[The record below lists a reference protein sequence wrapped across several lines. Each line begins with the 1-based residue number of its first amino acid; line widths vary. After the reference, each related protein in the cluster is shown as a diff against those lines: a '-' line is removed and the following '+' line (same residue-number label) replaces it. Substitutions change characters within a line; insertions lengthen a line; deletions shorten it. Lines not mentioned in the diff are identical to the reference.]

1 MIRSDLANKLA
12 AKMNISKQEA
22 DRTLLA
28 FINGI
33 MTNLEKDGRVVIQG
47 FGSFRLKEYEARI
60 GKKPV
65 TGEPIQI
72 PARKKAGIPCQQGTE
87 SAHQSGTHRA
97 SGLCGNGSNAQ
108 FSRRRGKTIIVKR
121 PPRRFLCYNCLT
133 CNRFSNR
140 GRFGNSQT
148 YPSVRNP

>member
-72 PARKKAGIPCQQGTE
+72 PARKKPVFHASKELNALINRERTE
-87 SAHQSGTHRA
+87 
-97 SGLCGNGSNAQ
+97 
-108 FSRRRGKTIIVKR
+108 R
-121 PPRRFLCYNCLT
+121 PVYVET
-133 CNRFSNR
+133 V
-140 GRFGNSQT
+140 QT
-148 YPSVRNP
+148 PVFAA

>member
-22 DRTLLA
+22 DRILLS
-28 FINGI
+28 FIDGI

-47 FGSFRLKEYEARI
+47 FGSFRLREYQARV

-72 PARKKAGIPCQQGTE
+72 PARKKPVF
-87 SAHQSGTHRA
+87 HA
-97 SGLCGNGSNAQ
+97 SKELNQ
-108 FSRRRGKTIIVKR
+108 LI
-121 PPRRFLCYNCLT
+121 
-133 CNRFSNR
+133 NR
-140 GRFGNSQT
+140 GQT
-148 YPSVRNP
+148 ERPVYVETVQTPVFAA

>member
-22 DRTLLA
+22 DRILLS

-47 FGSFRLKEYEARI
+47 FGSFRLKEYEARV

-65 TGEPIQI
+65 TGEPIEI
-72 PARKKAGIPCQQGTE
+72 PARKKPVF
-87 SAHQSGTHRA
+87 HA
-97 SGLCGNGSNAQ
+97 SKELNQ
-108 FSRRRGKTIIVKR
+108 II
-121 PPRRFLCYNCLT
+121 
-133 CNRFSNR
+133 NRER
-140 GRFGNSQT
+140 QT
-148 YPSVRNP
+148 RQVYAEPVQTPVFAA

>member
-47 FGSFRLKEYEARI
+47 FGSFRLKE
-60 GKKPV
+60 GL
-65 TGEPIQI
+65 
-72 PARKKAGIPCQQGTE
+72 GTE
-87 SAHQSGTHRA
+87 
-97 SGLCGNGSNAQ
+97 
-108 FSRRRGKTIIVKR
+108 
-121 PPRRFLCYNCLT
+121 PRVYYLT
-133 CNRFSNR
+133 MHEEHAKEEEKEEVVS
-140 GRFGNSQT
+140 
-148 YPSVRNP
+148 

>member
-22 DRTLLA
+22 DRILLS
-28 FINGI
+28 FIDGI

-47 FGSFRLKEYEARI
+47 FGSFRLREYRARI

-72 PARKKAGIPCQQGTE
+72 PARKKPVFHASKELNQLINRERTE
-87 SAHQSGTHRA
+87 
-97 SGLCGNGSNAQ
+97 
-108 FSRRRGKTIIVKR
+108 R
-121 PPRRFLCYNCLT
+121 PVYVET
-133 CNRFSNR
+133 V
-140 GRFGNSQT
+140 QT
-148 YPSVRNP
+148 PVFAA

>member
-47 FGSFRLKEYEARI
+47 FGSFRLREYEARV

-72 PARKKAGIPCQQGTE
+72 PARKKPVFHASKELNQLINRERSTE
-87 SAHQSGTHRA
+87 RPVYVETVQSPVFA
-97 SGLCGNGSNAQ
+97 A
-108 FSRRRGKTIIVKR
+108 
-121 PPRRFLCYNCLT
+121 
-133 CNRFSNR
+133 
-140 GRFGNSQT
+140 
-148 YPSVRNP
+148 

>member
-1 MIRSDLANKLA
+1 MIRSELASKLA

-47 FGSFRLKEYEARI
+47 FGSFRLKEYKARI

-72 PARKKAGIPCQQGTE
+72 PARKKPVFHASKELNQIINRERTE
-87 SAHQSGTHRA
+87 
-97 SGLCGNGSNAQ
+97 
-108 FSRRRGKTIIVKR
+108 R
-121 PPRRFLCYNCLT
+121 PVYVETTVETPVFAA
-133 CNRFSNR
+133 
-140 GRFGNSQT
+140 
-148 YPSVRNP
+148 